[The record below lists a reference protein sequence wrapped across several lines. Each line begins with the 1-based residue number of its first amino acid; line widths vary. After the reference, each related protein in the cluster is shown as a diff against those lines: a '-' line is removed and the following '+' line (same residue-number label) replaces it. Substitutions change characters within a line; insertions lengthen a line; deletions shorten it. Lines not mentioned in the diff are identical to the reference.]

1 MQFGFITESA
11 ERGKAALILYACYRS
26 RNQQSSLNG
35 LETWNRFTSYIRG
48 AALKATNVAE
58 FVNHFCKLGNISSV
72 KPAYLKDESGLVMQP
87 DGSVIVSDNVK
98 DFKIGVLEDDTLL
111 PVLET
116 EGMLLTML
124 VRERIQREKMEGI
137 EDEAED

>member
-1 MQFGFITESA
+1 MQFGFTTES
-11 ERGKAALILYACYRS
+11 EKRGKAALILYACYRS
-26 RNQQSSLNG
+26 RNKQSSLNG

-48 AALKATNVAE
+48 ATLKSTNTAE
-58 FVNHFCKLGNISSV
+58 FVSNFCKLGNIDSI
-72 KPAYLKDESGLVMQP
+72 KPKYLKDEEGLVIQP

-111 PVLET
+111 PVFET

>member
-87 DGSVIVSDNVK
+87 DGSVIVSADVK
-98 DFKIGVLEDDTLL
+98 DFKIDIFEDDDLL
-111 PVLET
+111 SIFEN

-137 EDEAED
+137 EDEIED